1 MNQQIELE
9 SHGSDNLCLLWPGD
23 RCSLCRPSKGQSRS
37 NKCLFVKKTTG
48 RDDLWKAGKVNTL
61 CIRRTKGRIR
71 KKAIITGEG
80 RKDMI
85 HPGVVLGSVQA
96 FQRISQGDPK
106 SSPLGRSGSMGT
118 RSTHPQ
124 GRSVRRKNCAG
135 HSKTR

>member
-1 MNQQIELE
+1 MLVTIFVYSGLGQVLIMQ
-9 SHGSDNLCLLWPGD
+9 PGQEQ
-23 RCSLCRPSKGQSRS
+23 SKS
-37 NKCLFVKKTTG
+37 NKCVFVKKGRTG
-48 RDDLWKAGKVNTL
+48 RNDLWKAGKVNTL

-71 KKAIITGEG
+71 KKVIITGEG

-96 FQRISQGDPK
+96 FQGISQGDPK

-118 RSTHPQ
+118 RSTKPE